1 MKVETVGRQDI
12 TREVRNNNK
21 KSMIRI
27 KAKLTPRMQGN
38 EL

>member
-1 MKVETVGRQDI
+1 VKVETVGREDI
-12 TREVRNNNK
+12 TREVRKNNK

-27 KAKLTPRMQGN
+27 KANLTPGIQGN